1 MKMKLIL
8 SLLCLCA
15 SMSIAGCGRD
25 GQKVIRIGGTET
37 SRPWYKEIVKEYEKL
52 GYKTEFKLFDSNV
65 LPITGV
71 NDGSLDISFGQ
82 HKKFMES
89 FNKKNNGNL
98 VMLQPYVYHG
108 GMGLFSEKYKSIDNI
123 PDGAKIAIMNDAMN
137 MDRALKILQNAGLI
151 KLSDK
156 TKDSFSIIDIVENKK
171 KLKIIDM
178 EQAQTVR
185 SLSEMDAAVVFFSH
199 MKNAGKDPKTFLI
212 RDYVKE
218 AYPSGVIVKAENKDA
233 KWAVDYNNC
242 ARQERVRAKMK
253 EVFADVNDYFD

>member
-1 MKMKLIL
+1 M
-8 SLLCLCA
+8 
-15 SMSIAGCGRD
+15 AGCGD
-25 GQKVIRIGGTET
+25 GQKVIKIGGGET
-37 SRPWYKEIVKEYEKL
+37 SRPWYKEISKEYQKL
-52 GYKTEFKLFDSNV
+52 GYKCEFILFDSNV
-65 LPITGV
+65 LPITAV
-71 NDGSLDISFGQ
+71 NDGSIDLCFGP

-89 FNKKNNGNL
+89 FNRKNNGDL

-108 GMGLFSEKYKSIDNI
+108 GMGFYSEKYSSIDKI

-137 MDRALKILQNAGLI
+137 MDRALKILQNAKLI

-156 TKDSFSIIDIVENKK
+156 TKDSYSIIDIVENKK

-199 MKNAGKDPKTFLI
+199 MKNAGKNPGTFLI

-218 AYPSGVIVKAENKDA
+218 EYPSAVIVKAKNRDA

-242 ARQERVRAKMK
+242 ARLESVKSKMK
-253 EVFADVNDYFD
+253 EVYEGVNDYFD